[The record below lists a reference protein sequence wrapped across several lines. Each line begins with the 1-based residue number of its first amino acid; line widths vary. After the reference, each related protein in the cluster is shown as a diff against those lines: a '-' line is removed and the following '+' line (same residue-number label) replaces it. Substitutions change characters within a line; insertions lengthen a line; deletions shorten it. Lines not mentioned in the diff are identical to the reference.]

1 MPATTT
7 PTIFDGYIRVSKKG
21 KRAGASYI
29 TEAEQRAKIEGW
41 AKLRG
46 VTIGEWFTDK
56 DVSGGK
62 LERPGLDKL
71 LARLEAGETEGVA
84 VAKLD
89 RLSRLGVADA
99 LKLVERIAEAGGEVA
114 AIDIGIDP
122 TTPVG
127 KFARTIMLALAQMER
142 ERIGEAW
149 EGAQGRAID
158 RGAMVGPTPFGYE
171 RQTDDAVRG
180 VLVPHPIES
189 VHVRRAYELAGGQG
203 IGAATRYLAEH
214 ASDDRYWTTATVRR
228 MLAKRT
234 YLGETYVQPGKVRV
248 DELVNHEAHEP
259 LVSRTV
265 WEAAQCEPRAR
276 VMSGDYPLS
285 GVACCETCGLPMVA
299 GPKSSTGKR
308 MYKCSGGQTLTR
320 GERCSHPAVIVADR
334 LEGHVLPGVRSALR
348 GSVRTTNGGDKLAK
362 AEQRMIDEQ
371 DKLQALIDATDL
383 RDLAGRDTFMRS
395 VKKQTTIV
403 EQAKS
408 DYRELARQSQTLDSA
423 AIEKIL
429 DGEDLRAVGEL
440 LRDLLSVTVR
450 PGRGTVEDRTSIVVL
465 D

>member
-1 MPATTT
+1 MPTTTT
-7 PTIFDGYIRVSKKG
+7 PTFDGYIRVSKKG

-41 AKLRG
+41 AKLRN
-46 VTIGEWFTDK
+46 VKIGEWFTDK

-71 LARLEAGETEGVA
+71 LVRLEAGETEGVA

-99 LKLVERIAEAGGEVA
+99 LKLVERIADAGGEVA

-149 EGAQGRAID
+149 EGAQSRAVD

-171 RQTDDAVRG
+171 RQTDDAVKG
-180 VLVPHPIES
+180 VLVPHPAES
-189 VHVRRAYELAGGQG
+189 VHVCRAYELAGSQG

-234 YLGETYVQPGKVRV
+234 YLGEVRVGPGRVRV
-248 DELVNHEAHEP
+248 DELAPNLEAHEP
-259 LVSRTV
+259 LVSRAV

-276 VMSGDYPLS
+276 ATSGDYPLS

-308 MYKCSGGQTLTR
+308 MYRCSGAQTLTR

-334 LEGHVLPGVRSALR
+334 LEGHILPGVRSALR
-348 GSVRTTNGGDKLAK
+348 GNVRTTDGSDELVK
-362 AEQRMIDEQ
+362 AEQRMVDEQ

-403 EQAKS
+403 EKATGN
-408 DYRELARQSQTLDSA
+408 YRELARQSQSLDNA
-423 AIEKIL
+423 AIESIL
-429 DGEDLRAVGEL
+429 DGTDLRAVGEL
-440 LRDLLSVTVR
+440 LRGLLSVTVK